1 MGMLKITT
9 NMSEL
14 SFDFKSCRD
23 NIYFKSLFCLLCLGY
38 SVLQTS
44 VNLDTDVLIIFHYTF
59 VLENCMMS
67 LIWMDLEKNLKKKL
81 QTSIILITLAPGS
94 LVVAA
99 SKGQQRTQLSSDM
112 VGPVG
117 TVGVPEAKLRLL
129 NNTQVTL
136 RNGAN
141 IILK

>member
-38 SVLQTS
+38 SVFYTS
-44 VNLDTDVLIIFHYTF
+44 VKLDTDVLIIFIYAF

-99 SKGQQRTQLSSDM
+99 SKGQ
-112 VGPVG
+112 
-117 TVGVPEAKLRLL
+117 
-129 NNTQVTL
+129 
-136 RNGAN
+136 
-141 IILK
+141 